1 MSSSFSKH
9 FARLQIPLKDIA
21 SATNNFSDTNLIGEN
36 ALRKTYK
43 GKLSRS
49 KQQIDIVAKR
59 LLGKDEYKKAILQAE
74 ISTLS
79 SLKHENL
86 VSVVGFCDEK
96 DEKIIIYKHEA
107 NGSLEKHLK
116 DPCLTWIQRLEICV
130 GVARALSYIHYD
142 KERNF
147 SLIHCNITSSKVLL
161 DVNWNTKLSDFEFAK
176 IVTAARRNRLKF
188 ANFNGT
194 KGYIDPSYIKTG
206 FVSHKTDVYSFGVV
220 LFEVLCGRRAYVP
233 WQQDWQEDI
242 NVGKL
247 EEIVEEDRGS
257 SQCTAESPSL
267 AKHHS
272 IVTKQDAVEAG
283 SVQDTSDNFPMQML
297 SLEDL
302 DWRRGRSQMGIS
314 FGEMVH
320 FRPDSSDFVGISLV
334 GHKFKK
340 FYPFESQEKE
350 LLAPLAISHYE
361 NGKLEDMINPDL
373 WRQIEKD
380 SLEIFSETAYSCL
393 KQERAERPHIDQ
405 IIIRLEK
412 ALDLQRK
419 HENSLRVIKAKSEV
433 DADVEGP
440 STTKFKWKGMEHLMI
455 GYNDIEVATQKFTEN
470 RIGYGAFG
478 DVYKAELEH
487 FDSEK
492 YSSAVEE
499 KDLSSLPKICST
511 VAVKRLF
518 KRTGTQAD
526 TSFAAE
532 IKTLT
537 SCKHPNIVSLLGF
550 CEEDSNK
557 MLLVY
562 EYVPKGSLD
571 DNLRSKD
578 NMINLK
584 WAMRLQ
590 ICLDIAEGVNYLHT
604 QKRIIHRDIKSANIL
619 LDHKWR
625 AKIADFGLSKIIPE
639 SQKASYLHTKVS
651 GTPTYLDPEYK
662 NTKILKAASDIYSL
676 GVVLFEIV
684 SGTLAYDTRYT
695 KENPMGIAHF
705 ARQHFNKGTL
715 TSMLDPIL
723 KEEIDE
729 NNFTLSKG
737 PNQGSLNTFLNIA
750 HKCLAE
756 TQVDRPKIGYVISK
770 IKDAMIL
777 QENHRDNLK
786 ISLEDIKLATNNF
799 SDNNLIG
806 RGGSAR
812 VYRGEVTRAN
822 RCHTVAAKRLNSD
835 GGQHK
840 NEFMTELEIL
850 QDYKH
855 ESVIS
860 LVGFCYEIVENIIVY
875 EFASR
880 GSLDMHLK
888 DYALTWMKRLQIS
901 IDIASGLDFLH
912 GSGGDRQE
920 VVIHRD
926 IKSSSILL
934 TDDWKAKICDF
945 GLSLISPINSEMD
958 FVTDNACGAI
968 NYRDPVYLKLGY
980 LTAHSDIYSFGV
992 VLIEILCGR
1001 LVHEDNSIQIADLTD
1016 LYKNHYENGTLD
1028 EILFGGI
1035 KEQAV
1040 PESLITF
1047 QNLAY
1052 ECLYHEREKRPTTH
1066 DVLLRLKKALEFQ
1079 EDYVIWKPKL
1089 PNDYEEIFKMSNSCD
1104 VYSTEKKKEL
1114 YNMLRKGILLQHD
1127 KVLFSLG
1134 DNGERNEMISA
1145 RKFSYKHRLSHKWQ
1159 SIPESRFPKVAKMS
1173 DLSNLKIRLKIRPQL
1188 LARGV
1193 NYSVHLFFK
1202 FCGPRK
1208 SLAKGMYVNLKYKL
1222 GIETLHAYFAT
1233 WREDGW
1239 MMIEL
1244 CRFSNDKEDIDFE
1257 FLLESFSR
1265 CYCGSRAIYVEGIQF
1280 LAIDNVKDEEID
1292 ELKNVPKVLKSDLNM
1307 DQLQKLMPTN
1317 CEEIFND
1324 GEKILLLVNGKKHL
1338 MLSAKAALL
1347 EYPNA
1352 MPFQMKPSTQSS
1364 FGEEIELLPQQ
1375 VLCINCR
1382 IKSEWLSGDME
1393 YVCYLV
1399 FKISEKCIGLHYPVK
1414 VHNLLHGNN
1423 KKPEI
1428 LYFRCPR
1435 PWNLHDTT
1443 QAPKQRADGWMEVR
1457 VWKLNSKHRLENDHF
1472 HVKLK
1477 LIIYEG
1483 TMSGLILCGLEFRAV

>member
-1280 LAIDNVKDEEID
+1280 LAIDNANEEID